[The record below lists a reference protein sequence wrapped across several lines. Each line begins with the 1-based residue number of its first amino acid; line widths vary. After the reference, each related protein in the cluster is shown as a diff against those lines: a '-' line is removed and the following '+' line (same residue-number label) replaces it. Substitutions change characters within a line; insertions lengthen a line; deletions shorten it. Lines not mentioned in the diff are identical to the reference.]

1 MPSLVAYSYYV
12 KEKKSYCMSLLS
24 KVCRQYYCDSIKEC
38 LLANILMPDFLKI
51 NRKLE
56 KLKKQEEAVKA

>member
-1 MPSLVAYSYYV
+1 MVACSHYV
-12 KEKKSYCMSLLS
+12 KEKKSYYISSLS
-24 KVCRQYYCDSIKEC
+24 KVYRQCYRNSIKEC
-38 LLANILMPDFLKI
+38 LLANIPIPDFLKI